1 VLKRRK
7 GVCHQSVH
15 ITKGGFPP
23 GFPHIPTHT
32 HTLSHIGRA
41 GGRAPPTPPQ
51 KGREGGVTA
60 DFCFWGGAHLP
71 ARKNLNCKNPRIS
84 PGFFTH
90 PHSHTHSHIHFC
102 TLPHLPT
109 FEFQNERRFLAVFRK
124 SKKIC
129 KGFLCFREF
138 FTVLGRILTIPIQDV
153 CQLTV
158 QVARSGNPRGF
169 PHVPTH
175 THTLTR
181 GPCENVAEPSG
192 LCSFPLHVLCLV
204 RS

>member
-1 VLKRRK
+1 MLKRRK
-7 GVCHQSVH
+7 GVRHQSVH

-90 PHSHTHSHIHFC
+90 PHSHTHTQTYTFVLCHI
-102 TLPHLPT
+102 
-109 FEFQNERRFLAVFRK
+109 
-124 SKKIC
+124 
-129 KGFLCFREF
+129 
-138 FTVLGRILTIPIQDV
+138 
-153 CQLTV
+153 CQLLSSRMRGV
-158 QVARSGNPRGF
+158 FLLFSENQRKYARGF
-169 PHVPTH
+169 FVF
-175 THTLTR
+175 
-181 GPCENVAEPSG
+181 G
-192 LCSFPLHVLCLV
+192 SFSPY
-204 RS
+204 